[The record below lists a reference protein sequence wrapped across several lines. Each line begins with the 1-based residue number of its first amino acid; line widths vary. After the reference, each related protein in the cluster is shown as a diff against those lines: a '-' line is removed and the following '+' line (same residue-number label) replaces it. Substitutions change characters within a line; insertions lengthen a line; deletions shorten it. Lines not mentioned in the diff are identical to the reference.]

1 MLNFVGWWVL
11 MWTVVYWSLIFT
23 SFNSRFE
30 VWSNV
35 SQHALNTVFCL
46 TEIFLA
52 RTDPLPWIHLLWLI
66 IILCLYLG
74 VAFITF
80 ATEHFYVY
88 SFLDDTKKGGR
99 GRVAAYIFGILAA
112 AIVVFIIVR
121 YVILLRKWVTET
133 KLGMAGKL
141 EHKRLHKDRS
151 EEPREEE
158 K

>member
-1 MLNFVGWWVL
+1 MLIGG
-11 MWTVVYWSLIFT
+11 VVYWSLLYNGFDST
-23 SFNSRFE
+23 FK

-52 RTDPLPWIHLLWLI
+52 RTEPLPWIHLLCLI
-66 IILCLYLG
+66 ILLCLYLG

-88 SFLDDTKKGGR
+88 LFLDDTKKGGH
-99 GRVAAYIFGILAA
+99 GRVAGYIFGILAVA
-112 AIVVFIIVR
+112 VLLFVIVR
-121 YVILLRKWVTET
+121 YVILLRQWVTET
-133 KLGMAGKL
+133 KLGLTGKL
-141 EHKRLHKDRS
+141 EDKREHKGRS
-151 EEPREEE
+151 EEQGEVE

>member
-1 MLNFVGWWVL
+1 MDVWCGLLIGG
-11 MWTVVYWSLIFT
+11 VVYWGLLYDG
-23 SFNSRFE
+23 FNSTFQ

-52 RTDPLPWIHLLWLI
+52 RTEPLPWIHLLWLI
-66 IILCLYLG
+66 ILLCLYLG

-88 SFLDDTKKGGR
+88 SFLDDRKKGGR
-99 GRVAAYIFGILAA
+99 GRVAGYIFGILAA
-112 AIVVFIIVR
+112 TIVIFIIVR

-133 KLGMAGKL
+133 KLGFTGKL
-141 EHKRLHKDRS
+141 EHKREHKIRTDVQ
-151 EEPREEE
+151 REEE
-158 K
+158 EK

>member
-1 MLNFVGWWVL
+1 MAADRL
-11 MWTVVYWSLIFT
+11 VVYWSLIYNGFHT
-23 SFNSRFE
+23 IFQ

-35 SQHALNTVFCL
+35 TQHALNTVFCI
-46 TEIFLA
+46 TEIVLP

-99 GRVAAYIFGILAA
+99 GRVAGYIIGILVA
-112 AIVVFIIVR
+112 AIIVFIIVR
-121 YVILLRKWVTET
+121 YLILLRKWVTET
-133 KLGMAGKL
+133 KLHKTGKL
-141 EHKRLHKDRS
+141 EHRRQKGHLS
-151 EEPREEE
+151 EGYLSEGQREVE

>member
-1 MLNFVGWWVL
+1 LLIRG
-11 MWTVVYWSLIFT
+11 VVYWSLLYDGFHT
-23 SFNSRFE
+23 TFD

-52 RTDPLPWIHLLWLI
+52 RTEPLPWIHLLWLI
-66 IILCLYLG
+66 ILLCLYLG

-99 GRVAAYIFGILAA
+99 GRVAAYIFGILVA
-112 AIVVFIIVR
+112 AIIIFVIVR
-121 YVILLRKWVTET
+121 YVILLRQWVTET
-133 KLGMAGKL
+133 KLGLTGKL
-141 EHKRLHKDRS
+141 ENKR
-151 EEPREEE
+151 EPKGRGEAQGEEE